1 MREGDMKDLTICV
14 KTFIRPKT
22 LDKCLESIRA
32 RYPDVKILVAND
44 GPDPIVNNK
53 ADQVFNLPFD
63 VGLSAGRNYLL
74 DRVETE
80 FVMFIDDDT
89 IFSETSKVEDMLGV
103 LHNNSEIDLAAGK
116 IRGNSFCGTLEKEHG
131 ILFRNVGSYS
141 SIISGFKIYDY
152 VLNLFVART
161 SKVKEVRW
169 DEELKIVEHMDFFWR
184 AKGVL
189 RCTALDHVYFHNT
202 RERDAE
208 YSKFRVGRI
217 PFFMQKQ
224 CEKIGV
230 TEIRDR
236 RK

>member
-1 MREGDMKDLTICV
+1 MKDLTICI

-22 LDKCLESIRA
+22 LDKCLTSIRSY
-32 RYPDVKILVAND
+32 YPDVKILVAND
-44 GPDPIVNNK
+44 GPDSIVNDK
-53 ADQVFNLPFD
+53 ADQIFDLPFD
-63 VGLSAGRNYLL
+63 VGLSAGRNHLL
-74 DRVETE
+74 DKVKSE

-89 IFSETSKVEDMLGV
+89 IFSETSKVEDMLSV
-103 LHNNSEIDLAAGK
+103 LHNNSEIDLVAGK
-116 IRGNSFCGTLEKEHG
+116 IRGNSFCGTLEKENG
-131 ILFRNVGSYS
+131 TLFRNIGSYRS
-141 SIISGFKIYDY
+141 TVAGFKIYDY

-161 SKVKEVRW
+161 SKIKEVLW

-189 RCTALDHVYFHNT
+189 CCTALDHVYFHNT

-208 YSKFRVGRI
+208 YSKFRVERI